1 MITANQKRAIK
12 TAVNYYTNPTYKNCY
27 AVAHNNKF
35 KDGNK
40 IIFSNQTEKGALYF
54 KIMNAGKMLYIGM
67 IYSDSIINNYECV
80 DYFTNPK
87 VIKRACAAFKKL
99 GESPEKYF

>member
-1 MITANQKRAIK
+1 MITPNQRKAIE
-12 TAVNYYTNPTYKNCY
+12 TAINYYTNPNYKNWY
-27 AVAHNNKF
+27 AVAHSNKYR
-35 KDGNK
+35 DGNK
-40 IIFSNQTEKGALYF
+40 ILFSNQTETGALYF
-54 KIMNAGKMLYIGM
+54 KIMNRGKLLYIGM
-67 IYSDSIINNYECV
+67 IYSDNIINNYECV